1 MFGGDCKQ
9 YFEGHLRP
17 YRDQEENVRITLLRH
32 SLHSWDNYS
41 QDFCLARNL
50 TVNKVFMSPKILLT
64 LKIKIEIEINSKENQ
79 FLKIQNTAPY
89 HGVNHNCKARDL
101 WRTFLIN
108 CAQTSSVTT
117 SAWKP
122 CFLVHFSHVFV
133 EHRAAKLKPE
143 PTTSSPLKT
152 LQDGL

>member
-1 MFGGDCKQ
+1 MPGKESYSKQ
-9 YFEGHLRP
+9 SVYE
-17 YRDQEENVRITLLRH
+17 
-32 SLHSWDNYS
+32 
-41 QDFCLARNL
+41 
-50 TVNKVFMSPKILLT
+50 PKILLT

-143 PTTSSPLKT
+143 PTSSHCDKSRFFIQKIWKLVKSCHNLVDIWEIALKFI
-152 LQDGL
+152 LRIFF